1 MLETTLRTL
10 FDYQR
15 FDQNTALQSVIDEV
29 LDRYAQKELF
39 ILSDDQ
45 VALAAGGVSR
55 GMPDETRE
63 PQP

>member
-1 MLETTLRTL
+1 MLEATLRTL

-15 FDQNTALQSVIDEV
+15 FEKNAAMQAVLDEV
-29 LDRYAQKELF
+29 LDRYAQNELF